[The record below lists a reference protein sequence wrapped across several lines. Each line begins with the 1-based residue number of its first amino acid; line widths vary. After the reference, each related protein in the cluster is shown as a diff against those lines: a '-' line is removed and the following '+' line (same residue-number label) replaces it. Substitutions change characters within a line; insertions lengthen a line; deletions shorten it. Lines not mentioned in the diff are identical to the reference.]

1 MVNLDPKVCPKCGQQ
16 FEGDFCP
23 FCGEAANPLSAMD
36 DLESQFG
43 DFNQEMAKVEEEA
56 KVVFGKPFAWKGS
69 TENAENRKELV
80 ESLQKRKNTSIRTAM
95 CGLFY

>member
-23 FCGEAANPLSAMD
+23 FCGEPANPLSAMD
-36 DLESQFG
+36 DIEAQFG

-56 KVVFGKPFAWKGS
+56 ELSEDLDAYAKGFPDWDLLP
-69 TENAENRKELV
+69 TK
-80 ESLQKRKNTSIRTAM
+80 K
-95 CGLFY
+95 